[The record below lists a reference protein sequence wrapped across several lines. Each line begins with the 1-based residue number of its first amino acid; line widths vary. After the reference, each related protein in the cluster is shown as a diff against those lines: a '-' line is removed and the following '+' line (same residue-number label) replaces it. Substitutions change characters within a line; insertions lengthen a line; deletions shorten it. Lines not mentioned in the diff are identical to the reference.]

1 LTFDGEQIQAGRERK
16 MHGTRQ
22 SNRGRA
28 RLLHAAILALGLC
41 VAASLEA
48 VAEPNP
54 WPTREWPRSS
64 PEAQGMDSPTLAR
77 LIELRH
83 ALKSVLVVRNGYL
96 VLEAYG
102 PSIGPDTRQPI
113 YSCAKSLTSALVGI
127 ALDKGYL
134 SSTDSPM
141 LDFFPGRTYANHDR
155 RKRSITLE
163 NLLAM
168 TSGVSWSETAPLDPD
183 SSLMQMER
191 SADWV
196 QFYLDRPMAGSPGAP
211 WTYDSGGAHM
221 LSAIVQ
227 QRTGQTLAAFA
238 QKSLFSP
245 LGTSDV
251 YWPADSRGI
260 SYGHRGV
267 YMTARD
273 MARIGYLYARAGEW
287 NGRRIVSAQWVKD
300 STRRRVGAAYG
311 QGYAWLWWVPPFG
324 GFAANGY
331 LGQRIFVIPE
341 QHLVIVMTAN
351 FIGQSM
357 MSLPESLVS
366 RHILP
371 AVKSVGPIP
380 ENETAQAH
388 LADCVRKFGESR

>member
-1 LTFDGEQIQAGRERK
+1 MYR
-16 MHGTRQ
+16 TRQ

-41 VAASLEA
+41 VVAGLEA
-48 VAEPNP
+48 AAEPNP

-64 PEAQGMDSPTLAR
+64 PEAQGMDSPTLAQ
-77 LIELRH
+77 LFELRH
-83 ALKSVLVVRNGYL
+83 AFRSVLVVRNGYL

-102 PSIGPDTRQPI
+102 PLIGPDTRQPI
-113 YSCAKSLTSALVGI
+113 YSCTKSLTSALVGI

-134 SSTDSPM
+134 SSTDSLM
-141 LDFFPGRTYANHDR
+141 LDFFPSRTYANHDS

-168 TSGVSWSETAPLDPD
+168 TSGVSWSEMDALDPNN
-183 SSLMQMER
+183 SLRQMER

-196 QFYLDRPMAGSPGAP
+196 QFYLDRPMKKGPGAS

-221 LSAIVQ
+221 LSAILQ

-238 QKSLFSP
+238 RENLFSP
-245 LGTSDV
+245 LGISDV
-251 YWPADSRGI
+251 DWPTDSRGI

-273 MARIGYLYARAGEW
+273 MARVGYLYARAGEW
-287 NGRRIVSAQWVKD
+287 DGRRIVSAQWVKD

-341 QHLVIVMTAN
+341 QDLVIVMTAN
-351 FIGQSM
+351 FVGQSM

-366 RHILP
+366 RHILS

-380 ENETAQAH
+380 EDETAQAH
-388 LADCVRKFGESR
+388 LGDCVRRFGEFR